1 MKKIVLFFLTISIAL
16 GLVACQTTTQAV
28 EFESDT
34 ELAAFQAISAS
45 TLLSANLD
53 SLSNVALPLSNVEEE
68 ETEDPIVND
77 EVDQIDQYLWMME
90 TYLGDEGALA
100 VTAQASDR
108 EGYTSMILFTTK
120 TLAGEEI
127 TYTLYFNEIEIVEE
141 EEETTE
147 ETPLAQGMQPQDK
160 FRFQDPEDANIVSG
174 LEGLLVIGEAEF
186 NLEGKKVVAEN
197 REIMI
202 LRAYTD
208 EDNHVAVRYMSGE
221 DGDKAFFYTIVVNG
235 ELVSRTAVKVFVNG
249 DRIRTSLQFVEGNAR
264 GFYQFAIETVDN
276 VSRIHIVY
284 NVTDGEVQEKGN
296 IWIVATFDPETELTT
311 YEYRVLPDPKPARPF
326 GPKPTTQQQQNESQ
340 FTRQHKHGH
349 MPRPNQSQTGNQNF

>member
-1 MKKIVLFFLTISIAL
+1 MKKIVLFFLTFSIAL

-90 TYLGDEGALA
+90 TYLGDKGALA

-120 TLAGEEI
+120 TLAGEEV

-141 EEETTE
+141 EEEPTE
-147 ETPLAQGMQPQDK
+147 ETPLAQGMQPQNK

-186 NLEGKKVVAEN
+186 NLEGKKVVSEN

-249 DRIRTSLQFVEGNAR
+249 DRIRTSLQFVEGNAK
-264 GFYQFAIETVDN
+264 GFYHFAIETVDN

-296 IWIVATFDPETELTT
+296 IWIVATYDPETELTT
-311 YEYRVLPDPKPARPF
+311 YEYRVVADPKPARPF

-349 MPRPNQSQTGNQNF
+349 MPRPNQNQSGNQNF